1 MSNDRT
7 IVGLDVHGQMT
18 QAAALALGSGELSH
32 QRLIGAPS
40 AVVDY
45 LRGLSGEVL
54 ATYEAGPVGYTLA
67 RQAAECGLDL
77 RVCAPGSIPRRAHE
91 RIKTDRR
98 DAERLARLLAAGELS
113 FVRVPS
119 VEEESFRD
127 LARCREAARADLMRA
142 RHRLCKLL
150 LRREL
155 SFPGPGGHWT
165 QAHWRWLN
173 ALRFEDVCSEAVLA
187 DYLSAVRA
195 LEGRRATLDRK
206 IEELWP
212 ESPWA
217 QTIARLR
224 CMRGVSCTTAF
235 GLCAEV
241 GEFRRFEHPR
251 TLCSYLGIVPSEH
264 SSGQQVRRGPITKAG
279 SPHARRL
286 LVEAAHH
293 YRHRPAVGAAL
304 ARRQDGQDPRACEI
318 AWRCQQRLHR
328 QYEHLRLRRGKPANV
343 VTVALARELCS
354 FAWEIGQL
362 G

>member
-1 MSNDRT
+1 MSNDMT
-7 IVGLDVHGQMT
+7 VVGLDVHGKLT
-18 QAAALALGSGELSH
+18 QAAALALPDWELSH
-32 QRLIGAPS
+32 QRLSGSPS
-40 AVVDY
+40 AVVHY
-45 LRGLSGEVL
+45 LQGLSGKVL

-67 RQAAECGLDL
+67 RAAGEHGLDL
-77 RVCAPGSIPRRAHE
+77 RVCAPGSIPRKAHD

-119 VEEESFRD
+119 VQEERFRD
-127 LARCREAARADLMRA
+127 LARCREAARVDLMRA
-142 RHRLCKLL
+142 RHRLSKLL
-150 LRREL
+150 LRRER

-173 ALRFEDVCSEAVLA
+173 ALRFDDICSEAVLA
-187 DYLSAVRA
+187 DYLSAVRS
-195 LEGRRATLDRK
+195 LEGRRRTLDQR
-206 IEELWP
+206 IEELWR

-251 TLCSYLGIVPSEH
+251 TLCSYLGIVPSER
-264 SSGQQVRRGPITKAG
+264 SSGEQVRRGPITKAG

-293 YRHRPAVGAAL
+293 YRHRPAVSAVL
-304 ARRQDGQDPRACEI
+304 QRRQEGQDPRACEI
-318 AWRCQQRLHR
+318 AWRCQERLHR
-328 QYEHLRLRRGKPANV
+328 QYEHLRLRRGKPANL

-354 FAWEIGQL
+354 FAWEIAQL
-362 G
+362 D